1 MKVLIAD
8 NIGEKGVEIL
18 REKVEVDIKTG
29 LKPEELIEIIP
40 DYEAL
45 LVRSETKVT
54 AEVIEAGKKLQVIG
68 RAGVGVDNVNIEAAT
83 KRGIIVV
90 NAPAGNTRSAAEH
103 TIALMTA
110 LARNIP
116 QAHAQLKAGKWDRK
130 RFTGVEVFNK
140 KLGVIGLGRVGTEV
154 ARRGKGLGMQV
165 IAYDPMIALDY
176 AKSLGVEPVSLEQLL
191 QDSDFITVHVPLS
204 EETRCL
210 IGEEAL
216 RMVKPSARLINVARG
231 GVIDEQALFK
241 AVEEGRI
248 AGAAIDVFSEEPT
261 TDNILLQSEKIV
273 VTPHL
278 GASTVEAQTGVA
290 VDVAE
295 QALDVLEGGSPAYAV
310 NAPII
315 PAELREFLTPFFNIA
330 SMAGKLVSYLSEGQI
345 NALTIKYEGEI
356 AYYETDALKA
366 ATLGGLLEATTE
378 ERVSLVNAN
387 YIAQSRGIKV
397 VEQKSLTCENYNNL
411 ITVEVNTNIG
421 TTTVA
426 GTIMRGEPHIVR
438 VYDYWVDIVPTG
450 AYWLFAD
457 HKDRPGLIGSVGE
470 ITGKADVDISYMY
483 VARMGPRGRALMV
496 LNLDEPLS
504 EAYWQKIAQIP
515 DVYSVKVV
523 KL

>member
-1 MKVLIAD
+1 
-8 NIGEKGVEIL
+8 
-18 REKVEVDIKTG
+18 
-29 LKPEELIEIIP
+29 
-40 DYEAL
+40 
-45 LVRSETKVT
+45 
-54 AEVIEAGKKLQVIG
+54 
-68 RAGVGVDNVNIEAAT
+68 
-83 KRGIIVV
+83 
-90 NAPAGNTRSAAEH
+90 
-103 TIALMTA
+103 
-110 LARNIP
+110 
-116 QAHAQLKAGKWDRK
+116 
-130 RFTGVEVFNK
+130 
-140 KLGVIGLGRVGTEV
+140 
-154 ARRGKGLGMQV
+154 
-165 IAYDPMIALDY
+165 
-176 AKSLGVEPVSLEQLL
+176 
-191 QDSDFITVHVPLS
+191 
-204 EETRCL
+204 
-210 IGEEAL
+210 
-216 RMVKPSARLINVARG
+216 MVKPSARLINVARG

-241 AVEEGRI
+241 GVEEGRI

-330 SMAGKLVSYLSEGQI
+330 SMAGKLVSYLSEGQV

-387 YIAQSRGIKV
+387 YIAQTRGIKV

-496 LNLDEPLS
+496 LSLDEPLS